1 MHRCPGQENVT
12 PKYSLAASLMSQIE
26 IPVTPLD
33 LLQYPWV
40 DFRVDSLSF
49 NDKFQFWTT
58 LLAYFESLSASS
70 MDVDFLLNRQQDL
83 LAIA

>member
-1 MHRCPGQENVT
+1 MHRFPGQENVT
-12 PKYSLAASLMSQIE
+12 TKYSLAASLMSQIK

-33 LLQYPWV
+33 LLPYSGV

-58 LLAYFESLSASS
+58 LLAYFDFLSASS
-70 MDVDFLLNRQQDL
+70 MDIEFLLNR
-83 LAIA
+83 